1 VAEESRGENEV
12 VQLVNHAANA
22 AEQTLWSMPLVTSSA
37 MQPML
42 PIFSGMPRQTID
54 TTQELSLLQSRPIVQ
69 KQASVTT

>member
-1 VAEESRGENEV
+1 
-12 VQLVNHAANA
+12 
-22 AEQTLWSMPLVTSSA
+22 MPLVMSSA

-69 KQASVTT
+69 KQASVTA